1 MLEMVLNET
10 SWVAANK
17 YQSPEIIIKLMGHK
31 VLRSLIGDKVSTVV
45 LIIMADETTDVSNR
59 EQLVVT
65 LRWVTETYEIREY
78 FCGLLQL
85 DETTLVCIHITISQ
99 YLMSLG
105 IPFKSCRGQAYDS
118 ASSFQGH
125 INGVASRS
133 LSENPAALSTQCLAH
148 CVNLCLQ
155 ELGRSVKS
163 IKEALNFCTKLI
175 QLIKCS
181 PKRQVVFE
189 KIQAQHD
196 SPSQSRICSFCPTRW
211 TVRTSAIKSI
221 LDNYEALQLAM
232 EASSHGSDDCLI
244 RCSGMIALMEKFN
257 TYFGLELSFLVFSIT
272 EQLSVTLQCIDT
284 NAYDCFVSVNVTIN
298 GLRTDEKFK
307 SFYDLVKKNSDG
319 KCDPPIL
326 PRQRRIPRRINDG
339 VP

>member
-45 LIIMADETTDVSNR
+45 LIIMADKTTDVSNR

-163 IKEALNFCTKLI
+163 IKEALNFCTELI

-284 NAYDCFVSVNVTIN
+284 NANDCFVSVNVTIN

-326 PRQRRIPRRINDG
+326 PCQRRIPRRINDG